1 MPALDV
7 LDRLVRT
14 EPAALVPMK
23 IDRAGFPFVAGALVP
38 ALGLG
43 AFGWWLWSLPFVL
56 LAVALALFF
65 RDPDRSAPASTG
77 LVVSPA
83 DGRVMVAGAPPT
95 GAAPAGQWTQLSI
108 FLSPLDVHV
117 NRIPV
122 SGTVTR
128 VDYKPGS
135 YRAAYRPEATTENE
149 RSEVW
154 IDASTCTVVFRQIT
168 GVLVRRVVC
177 RVRPGETVRAG
188 DRMGVMK
195 FGSRID
201 LFLPAGT
208 PLLVGVGDR
217 VRAGETVLAQLAGA
231 GAAGRAADS
240 SH

>member
-1 MPALDV
+1 
-7 LDRLVRT
+7 
-14 EPAALVPMK
+14 MK
-23 IDRAGFPFVAGALVP
+23 IDRAGFPFVVGALVP

-43 AFGWWLWSLPFVL
+43 AFGWYLSSLPFVL
-56 LAVALALFF
+56 LALAFALFF
-65 RDPDRSAPASTG
+65 RDPDRAAPGSTG
-77 LVVSPA
+77 LVVAPA
-83 DGRVMVAGAPPT
+83 DGRVMVAGEPPPGGAPE
-95 GAAPAGQWTQLSI
+95 GRWTQLSI

-128 VDYKPGS
+128 VDYKSGS

-154 IDASTCTVVFRQIT
+154 IDAPTCTVVFRQIT

-177 RVRPGETVRAG
+177 RVRPGDAVRAG

-208 PLLVGVGDR
+208 PLLVGAGDR
-217 VRAGETVLAQLAGA
+217 VRAGETVLALLGDA
-231 GAAGRAADS
+231 GAAGRGAGT

>member
-1 MPALDV
+1 
-7 LDRLVRT
+7 
-14 EPAALVPMK
+14 MK
-23 IDRAGFPFVAGALVP
+23 IDRAGFPFVAAALVP
-38 ALGLG
+38 ALGLW
-43 AFGWWLWSLPFVL
+43 AFGWFLWALPFVL

-65 RDPDRSAPASTG
+65 RDPDRTAPASTG

-83 DGRVMVAGAPPT
+83 DGRVMVAGAPPP
-95 GAAPAGQWTQLSI
+95 GAAPGGSWTQVSI

-122 SGTVTR
+122 SGKVTR

-154 IDASTCTVVFRQIT
+154 IDASTCMVVFRQIT

-177 RVRPGETVRAG
+177 RVRAGDMVRAG

-208 PLLVGVGDR
+208 PLLVRAGDR
-217 VRAGETVLAQLAGA
+217 VRAGETVLAQLADA
-231 GAAGRAADS
+231 GVAGRSAGTS
-240 SH
+240 S

>member
-1 MPALDV
+1 
-7 LDRLVRT
+7 
-14 EPAALVPMK
+14 MK

-43 AFGWWLWSLPFVL
+43 AFGWWLWSLPFAL
-56 LAVALALFF
+56 LAIALALFF

-231 GAAGRAADS
+231 GAAGRGADI